1 MIYAGIILHGICY
14 DFFVVAGQ
22 IYVDKQAPDHL
33 KSSAQGLITFATY
46 GLGMFI
52 GTWIAGRT
60 IDMLTTDGTA
70 DWVKIWYVPA
80 ALAAVVFILFIF
92 LFKEKKKRVL

>member
-1 MIYAGIILHGICY
+1 
-14 DFFVVAGQ
+14 
-22 IYVDKQAPDHL
+22 VDKTAPDNL

-60 IDMLTTDGTA
+60 IDMLTIDGSP

-80 ALAAVVFILFIF
+80 ALAAVVLILFIF
-92 LFKEKKKRVL
+92 LFKEKKGTREAVENT